1 MNKTGFFFGV
11 MTGIAAFFACAYFMN
26 TAGCDRTTSP
36 FSGKLATSDEIKSE
50 AESLIRSV
58 AADNEKAQHEAQAK
72 IDGEWKWLCVI
83 KGRVWVCSQDQ
94 FTVEGYIAGKELVQW
109 FTQRGLM
116 LNK

>member
-1 MNKTGFFFGV
+1 MRKIWLLVAIV
-11 MTGIAAFFACAYFMN
+11 MLLAGCAYQKWDGACRHEASYSALVAGEWYPVRLAYGKMIPTG
-26 TAGCDRTTSP
+26 TAWNGERQ
-36 FSGKLATSDEIKSE
+36 GHI
-50 AESLIRSV
+50 
-58 AADNEKAQHEAQAK
+58 QAQAK